1 MVTVSADYCSGSDWR
16 FVYAVCSKELVE
28 TAEGLMEFI
37 FTYLLPIWYIINI
50 ERYLRNG
57 DVMSNKERVLQLIDN
72 IPDYKLTYVVD
83 MLNSIKSLLVEEIE
97 PDEWDLQMIEAAQ
110 KSNDGTTVAFEEML
124 KKDGLTYED
133 LQD

>member
-1 MVTVSADYCSGSDWR
+1 
-16 FVYAVCSKELVE
+16 
-28 TAEGLMEFI
+28 
-37 FTYLLPIWYIINI
+37 
-50 ERYLRNG
+50 
-57 DVMSNKERVLQLIDN
+57 MSNKERVLQLIDN